1 MKKRNGP
8 PVKLPNNSYLIKKLS
23 TQVDYSEHSSN
34 KAAMKTIQMQG
45 QQMQNHRRNAAESRN
60 NAQN

>member
-34 KAAMKTIQMQG
+34 KAAMKTI
-45 QQMQNHRRNAAESRN
+45 
-60 NAQN
+60 